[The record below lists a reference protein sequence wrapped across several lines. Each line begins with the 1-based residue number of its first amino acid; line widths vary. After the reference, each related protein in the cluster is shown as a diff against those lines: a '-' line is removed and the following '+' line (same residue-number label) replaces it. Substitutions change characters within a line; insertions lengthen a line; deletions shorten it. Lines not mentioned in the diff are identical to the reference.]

1 MDPGGGWLDGGGL
14 TGGIGRNREWY
25 RFILATLA
33 ATRGIRDCDL
43 EFFGTWT
50 NIFFFNIFF
59 VSLQAIY

>member
-50 NIFFFNIFF
+50 NTFFF
-59 VSLQAIY
+59 